1 MAFKTGTATDYLD
14 LLDQFSLFITGNDSP
29 ASGLNWVEERNIT
42 TSPEEREIIWR
53 GTGGVSPE
61 SNLYFGVKT
70 YSDDGVGRYNWDLR
84 AMTGFTDGSPEGSV
98 AFEVQPGIS
107 PANTYVPLENA
118 SMTYWMYGNDR
129 RVQMVV
135 KTGTSYQYMYAGF
148 LNTFATETEWPYPM
162 CVIGS
167 TWDVNQRFND
177 NSVDY
182 QTIPIPSS
190 GTGATDEGP
199 VFVRFVDGVW
209 YGFQNV
215 DGTATQSDSAL
226 DRVVWPMAPDI
237 FTADF
242 DPNSLLPSR
251 TLFVSASTPETFF
264 SAFFDST
271 VGGTPNERLLR
282 SFGSP
287 QPSPIFPLTL
297 LMTNPTRQW
306 LGELDNV
313 FWISA
318 TGGLTAEDFLLDTSV
333 SPEAQYDIFQ
343 NIHRTDDWSFF
354 AIKRE

>member
-1 MAFKTGTATDYLD
+1 MAFETGTASNYLD
-14 LLDQFSLFITGNDSP
+14 LLDKLSLFMTGNNSP

-70 YSDDGVGRYNWDLR
+70 YSDDGVGRHNWDLR
-84 AMTGFTDGSPEGSV
+84 GMTGFIDGSPEGSV
-98 AFEVQPGIS
+98 TFETQPGIS

-118 SMTYWMYGNDR
+118 SMTYWFYGNDR
-129 RVQMVV
+129 RVMMVA
-135 KTGTSYQYMYAGF
+135 KTGTSYQFMHAGF
-148 LNTFATETEWPYPM
+148 INTFATEVEYPYPL
-162 CVIGS
+162 CIIGS
-167 TWDVNQRFND
+167 TWDVDQRFGD

-190 GTGATDEGP
+190 DIGSADEGP
-199 VFVRFVDGVW
+199 VFIRFVDGVW

-215 DGTATQSDSAL
+215 SGTSTQSSHAL
-226 DRVVWPMAPDI
+226 GRHIWPMAPDFI
-237 FTADF
+237 AAEL

-251 TLFVSASTPETFF
+251 SVFLISNAPLTFF
-264 SAFFDST
+264 EQFFDSS

-297 LMTNPTRQW
+297 IMQTPSTQY
-306 LGELDNV
+306 LGELDNL

-333 SPEAQYDIFQ
+333 SPEEQYDIFQ